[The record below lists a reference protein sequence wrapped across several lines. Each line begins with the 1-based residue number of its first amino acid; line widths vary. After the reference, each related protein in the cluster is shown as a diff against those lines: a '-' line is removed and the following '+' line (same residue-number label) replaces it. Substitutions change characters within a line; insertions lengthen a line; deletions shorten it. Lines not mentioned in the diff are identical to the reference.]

1 MDKKNINYLILLL
14 FIFFINII
22 TLVIYSGN
30 VISYFFLS
38 TLNLII
44 SFRIVL
50 IKKYSFRANL
60 LHIITP
66 TIILFSFVYFW
77 HEPLFDQ
84 GYLLT
89 SEQRPEVTD
98 SNYYLYLSNL
108 ISSNFSQNYH
118 LANSTWLSQGVV
130 FYGTFI
136 FMLFGKSPIFISFF
150 NSMLLTISISKF
162 INSYKFYKVESLL
175 FILVFLSP
183 FAISYY
189 SILSKEL
196 LSVVGLLWFFSNY
209 NKSNKILNIT
219 LPFLFVFIAR
229 PNLAVL
235 LFISVVI
242 YNMRK
247 NISFI
252 IIFSLIGYLFLELFQ
267 NIIDNYSS
275 ISTILERNES
285 ALYNKQSSVKKF
297 VYDLIIRDSLIGNV
311 LMTPIRLL
319 VWILSP
325 LPLLDFSIISMFDN
339 DFFTRFGA
347 RLDFARVISI
357 IFTLYALIK
366 ITVNFKLI
374 DKSFN
379 IILVFLFI
387 SIALVSFNTFF
398 EGARYKILF
407 EPFIFFIASVTPSDK
422 NKIVDI
428 IFIASML
435 FVLFINI
442 LKNI

>member
-1 MDKKNINYLILLL
+1 
-14 FIFFINII
+14 
-22 TLVIYSGN
+22 
-30 VISYFFLS
+30 
-38 TLNLII
+38 
-44 SFRIVL
+44 
-50 IKKYSFRANL
+50 
-60 LHIITP
+60 
-66 TIILFSFVYFW
+66 
-77 HEPLFDQ
+77 
-84 GYLLT
+84 
-89 SEQRPEVTD
+89 
-98 SNYYLYLSNL
+98 
-108 ISSNFSQNYH
+108 
-118 LANSTWLSQGVV
+118 
-130 FYGTFI
+130 
-136 FMLFGKSPIFISFF
+136 MLFGKSPIFISFF

-275 ISTILERNES
+275 ISTILERNEN

-297 VYDLIIRDSLIGNV
+297 VYDLIIRDSLINDV

-339 DFFTRFGA
+339 DFFTRFELD
-347 RLDFARVISI
+347 LDFARVISI

-379 IILVFLFI
+379 IILKFLFI
-387 SIALVSFNTFF
+387 SIALVSFNTFLKEQDIKF
-398 EGARYKILF
+398 CLSL
-407 EPFIFFIASVTPSDK
+407 FIFFIASVTPSDK

-428 IFIASML
+428 IFIA
-435 FVLFINI
+435 
-442 LKNI
+442 